1 MKKIVVAVL
10 AAVLV
15 AAGGAYFY
23 FSKNSKAPPYRTA
36 RVERGGVAQAVSA
49 TGTLNAVTTVQ
60 VGSQVS
66 GTIRKIFVDFNSPV
80 KKGEP
85 IAQIDTSLFEA
96 SVTQSRG
103 GLSNARANLEKA
115 KVAAANSERTL
126 RRNKELIKDG
136 FVSQADV
143 DNAQADYDSAVAAV
157 RSAEAQVDQARGAL
171 TVAETN
177 LGYTTIYS
185 PVNGTVVSRAVD
197 VGQTVAASF
206 QTPTLFTIAQDLT
219 KMQIDTNV
227 DEADIAKAKVDQKA
241 NFTVDAYPEKT
252 FTGKVNQVR
261 SAPIVTQNVVTY
273 DVVIGVDNK
282 EMLLKPGMT
291 ANVSILTNTVDNV
304 LKIPNAALR
313 YRPSGKGKPEGKA
326 EGKKEAA
333 GPRVY
338 VLGKE
343 GTPQTVPVK
352 LGISDGN
359 FTQLVEGN
367 LKEGDALITEEIRP
381 KGSAPAGGTP
391 GGIGGFR

>member
-10 AAVLV
+10 AAVSV
-15 AAGGAYFY
+15 AAGGAYLY
-23 FSKNSKAPPYRTA
+23 LSKNSKDPPYRTA
-36 RVERGGVAQAVSA
+36 RVERGNLTQAVSA

-80 KKGEP
+80 KKGQP

-103 GLSNARANLEKA
+103 GLSNARANLERA
-115 KVAAANSERTL
+115 KVTAANSERTL
-126 RRNKELIKDG
+126 RRNRELIKDG

-143 DNAQADYDSAVAAV
+143 DNAQTDYDSAVAAV
-157 RSAEAQVDQARGAL
+157 RSAEAQVDQAKGAL

-177 LGYTTIYS
+177 LGYTTIHS
-185 PVNGTVVSRAVD
+185 PVNGIVVSRAVD

-227 DEADIAKAKVDQKA
+227 DEADIAKARVDQKA
-241 NFTVDAYPEKT
+241 AFTVDAFPEKT
-252 FTGKVNQVR
+252 FSGKVNQVR

-282 EMLLKPGMT
+282 ELLLKPGMT
-291 ANVSILTNTVDNV
+291 ANVSILTQTVDNV
-304 LKIPNAALR
+304 IKIPNAALR

-326 EGKKEAA
+326 EGRKEAA

-338 VLGKE
+338 VIGK
-343 GTPQTVPVK
+343 GNAPQAVPVK
-352 LGISDGN
+352 LGVSDGN

-367 LKEGDALITEEIRP
+367 LKEGDVLITEEIRAKASSP
-381 KGSAPAGGTP
+381 GGGTP
-391 GGIGGFR
+391 RGFGGFR

>member
-15 AAGGAYFY
+15 AAGGAYLY
-23 FSKNSKAPPYRTA
+23 LSKNSKAPPYRTA
-36 RVERGGVAQAVSA
+36 RVERGDVTQAVSA

-115 KVAAANSERTL
+115 KVTAANAERTL
-126 RRNKELIKDG
+126 RRNGELIKDG

-157 RSAEAQVDQARGAL
+157 RSAEAQVDQAKGAL

-241 NFTVDAYPEKT
+241 TFTVDAYPEKT

-273 DVVIGVDNK
+273 DVVVGVDNK

-333 GPRVY
+333 GLRVHII
-338 VLGKE
+338 GKGE
-343 GTPQTVPVK
+343 TPQAVPVK

-359 FTQLVEGN
+359 FTQLAEGN
-367 LKEGDALITEEIRP
+367 LKEGDVLITEEIRA
-381 KGSAPAGGTP
+381 KAPAGGTP
-391 GGIGGFR
+391 GGFGGFR